1 MRSMKRIVAPG
12 CMIALL
18 LVVLAQL
25 AASAGDRF
33 DSLAWFDPIQDVLIE
48 VRRSYVEEL
57 DDAKLKDLQKAA
69 IDGMLKELGDP
80 YTNYI
85 PLQEQGDFDKNVR
98 GRYVGIGASVDI
110 RNGWITIVSPMAG
123 SPALEAGVQAGDQ
136 IRAIDGVSTEGKDI
150 NDSINRLMGEPNTK
164 VTITI
169 HREGAPEDETMD
181 LVVTR
186 GHIQVFTVEGVH
198 RVGEGWDYWLDPQ
211 GKLAYVRVRQFTETT
226 SADLFR
232 ATKQLVDAGLRG
244 LVLDLRFNPGGS
256 LQAAIEISDMFVPE
270 GVIVSVKGRGRE
282 QEYAA
287 QAPGTLADFPMVVLV
302 NSQSA
307 SASEIV
313 AGALQEDD
321 RAIVVGTRTF
331 GKGLVQDV
339 RALRSGEGQ
348 LKITTAAYYLPS
360 GRNIHKWPDSKTWGV
375 DPDPGF
381 FVPMTND
388 EMRRMLDVRND
399 LAVIR
404 KGNGDGQWNDPQWI
418 EERLSDPQLSAAV
431 KALRLRLDS
440 GQWQPTGEE
449 MNPDDELIKEMQ
461 LVERQREFLIE
472 QLEQIEE
479 RLISLASFIPAED
492 QEPVDLIPDEAEIAG
507 GTVEVRDASGK
518 VVAVLTIAEA
528 AALEP
533 ALRQAGL
540 TPVPQEAPEN

>member
-1 MRSMKRIVAPG
+1 MPNDGSGAPYVMPSGSVIERIDA
-12 CMIALL
+12 
-18 LVVLAQL
+18 
-25 AASAGDRF
+25 AASAVTGVREFVIARAEDAGPPATSVPVDVGVCPDCLLESSTVGDRRF
-33 DSLAWFDPIQDVLIE
+33 QYLLTTCAACGPRWTVI
-48 VRRSYVEEL
+48 RS
-57 DDAKLKDLQKAA
+57 
-69 IDGMLKELGDP
+69 MP
-80 YTNYI
+80 YERH
-85 PLQEQGDFDKNVR
+85 Q
-98 GRYVGIGASVDI
+98 
-110 RNGWITIVSPMAG
+110 
-123 SPALEAGVQAGDQ
+123 
-136 IRAIDGVSTEGKDI
+136 
-150 NDSINRLMGEPNTK
+150 
-164 VTITI
+164 
-169 HREGAPEDETMD
+169 
-181 LVVTR
+181 
-186 GHIQVFTVEGVH
+186 
-198 RVGEGWDYWLDPQ
+198 
-211 GKLAYVRVRQFTETT
+211 T
-226 SADLFR
+226 S
-232 ATKQLVDAGLRG
+232 
-244 LVLDLRFNPGGS
+244 
-256 LQAAIEISDMFVPE
+256 
-270 GVIVSVKGRGRE
+270 
-282 QEYAA
+282 
-287 QAPGTLADFPMVVLV
+287 LADFPMVVLV

-321 RAIVVGTRTF
+321 RPVVVGTRTF

-388 EMRRMLDVRND
+388 EMRRMLEVRND

-440 GQWQPTGEE
+440 GQWQPTGGE
-449 MNPDDELIKEMQ
+449 MNPDDELIREMQ
-461 LVERQREFLIE
+461 LVERQRDFLIE

-492 QEPVDLIPDEAEIAG
+492 QEPVDLIPDDAEIAG

>member
-211 GKLAYVRVRQFTETT
+211 NKLAYVRVRQFTETT

-388 EMRRMLDVRND
+388 EMRRMLEVRND

-449 MNPDDELIKEMQ
+449 MDPDDELIKEMR
-461 LVERQREFLIE
+461 LVERQRDFLIE
-472 QLEQIEE
+472 QLEQVEE
-479 RLISLASFIPAED
+479 RLGSLASFIPAED
-492 QEPVDLIPDEAEIAG
+492 QEPVDLIPDDAEIAG

>member
-25 AASAGDRF
+25 AARAGDRF

>member
-33 DSLAWFDPIQDVLIE
+33 DALAWFDPIQDVLIE

-57 DDAKLKDLQKAA
+57 DEAKLKDLQRAA

-98 GRYVGIGASVDI
+98 GRYVGIGASVEI
-110 RNGWITIVSPMAG
+110 RDGWITIVSPMAG
-123 SPALEAGVQAGDQ
+123 SPALQAGIQAGDQ

-150 NDSINRLMGEPNTK
+150 DDSINRLMGEPNTT
-164 VTITI
+164 VTVTI
-169 HREGAPEDETMD
+169 HREGAPEDETID
-181 LVVTR
+181 IVVTR
-186 GHIQVFTVEGVH
+186 GHIQVSTVEGVH
-198 RVGEGWDYWLDPQ
+198 RVGEGWDYWLDPHNR
-211 GKLAYVRVRQFTETT
+211 LAYVRVRQFTETT

-287 QAPGTLADFPMVVLV
+287 QAPGTLSDFPMVVLV

-375 DPDPGF
+375 DPDSGF

-388 EMRRMLDVRND
+388 QIVAMLEIRND

-404 KGNGDGQWNDPQWI
+404 KDNGAGQWNDPQWI
-418 EERLSDPQLSAAV
+418 EERLNDPQLSAAV
-431 KALRLRLDS
+431 KALRLRLES
-440 GQWQPTGEE
+440 GQWQPTGQE
-449 MNPDDELIKEMQ
+449 MNPDDELVKEMR

-472 QLEQIEE
+472 QLEQVEE
-479 RLISLASFIPAED
+479 RLSSLASFIPAED
-492 QEPVDLIPDEAEIAG
+492 QEPVDLIPDDAEIAG

-533 ALRQAGL
+533 SLRQAGL
-540 TPVPQEAPEN
+540 TPAPQNAPEN